1 MPERA
6 GEILA
11 LVDPD
16 GPGKSALLA
25 AMAGGSVL
33 PQSAELPFPFAV
45 EDVVR
50 MGRAPWSGT
59 PGEDEDDA
67 AVAAALA
74 ATERGCRQPVEV
86 LRHPRTGVPLVLP
99 ERPS

>member
-1 MPERA
+1 MLVRA

-11 LVDPD
+11 LADPD

-45 EDVVR
+45 EDAVR
-50 MGRAPWSGT
+50 MGRAPWPGT

-67 AVAAALA
+67 AVAAAPA
-74 ATERGCRQPVEV
+74 ATERICWQPVDV
-86 LRHPRTGVPLVLP
+86 LRPPRTGVPLVLP